1 MSSEECSSW
10 FSSSGLSF
18 VVSPGSINSCGG
30 IVLYRPVLSLVS
42 SSSDSNGRFLLCNFS
57 FHDVPFRVACVY
69 APNYVPERDNF
80 FSDVA
85 SRVDPSVPTVIV
97 GDFNTVFDRA
107 IDRMGSVVGDVS
119 RESSVSLGRLFSD
132 VCCIDIWRYLHPS
145 SSGFTWTK
153 ADGSLSS
160 RIDLIGCPYIWVLE
174 ILEGAAIGRSPGSD
188 GLSAEF
194 YLAFWKVLGEDLIE
208 VFKASF
214 SSGLCGALVKGPAA
228 PYPS

>member
-10 FSSSGLSF
+10 FSSSGLFF
-18 VVSPGSINSCGG
+18 VVSPGSINSCGC
-30 IVLYRPVLSLVS
+30 IVLYLPVLSLVS

-107 IDRMGSVVGDVS
+107 IDRMGSVVAKVQLLLAVFLVMYVVLTFGGIS
-119 RESSVSLGRLFSD
+119 IRLLPASLGQRRMALYPH
-132 VCCIDIWRYLHPS
+132 V
-145 SSGFTWTK
+145 
-153 ADGSLSS
+153 
-160 RIDLIGCPYIWVLE
+160 LI
-174 ILEGAAIGRSPGSD
+174 
-188 GLSAEF
+188 
-194 YLAFWKVLGEDLIE
+194 
-208 VFKASF
+208 
-214 SSGLCGALVKGPAA
+214 
-228 PYPS
+228 